1 MADLSGCQVDLNDTN
16 ESVFEKEEP
25 AAKPPSI
32 DDTGYTSYQNSQNIS
47 TQSPGHKTKGFGLK
61 KIVRRILKP
70 SVTQQNGKNKSAPT
84 SPSPKRRS
92 LPNGAPHLHDPLERG
107 RVYRHDQPRASSTSS
122 MVDAPRSDQ
131 KVPIASSTPNKIP
144 QVRHLQKPQ
153 NIWRWI
159 IMLGTYPKMK
169 PSKSIQNMATC
180 TTVTVTR
187 S

>member
-1 MADLSGCQVDLNDTN
+1 MSLCLKRKSRQRSRLQSTILGTLRIKTRRISRPIRRATRQKALAWRKSCA
-16 ESVFEKEEP
+16 EYWS
-25 AAKPPSI
+25 PPSR
-32 DDTGYTSYQNSQNIS
+32 S
-47 TQSPGHKTKGFGLK
+47 KMA
-61 KIVRRILKP
+61 KIKALQLVRVRNDA
-70 SVTQQNGKNKSAPT
+70 VFQTV
-84 SPSPKRRS
+84 R
-92 LPNGAPHLHDPLERG
+92 

-144 QVRHLQKPQ
+144 QVRHLQIPQ

-169 PSKSIQNMATC
+169 PSQSIQNMATC